1 MPDYPILQ
9 QNKPIGTLSVTQ
21 AGLFTVFSARA
32 KADADRLRL
41 AVCGEQARAY
51 LGLMLPDGS
60 DWLTLRKRLTRLE
73 RARLPDPILFAAD
86 ETWDIPDAPARAPAP
101 PQAQKS
107 APDDGLD
114 VLWYSAP
121 DGVLTT
127 FDGKRMLIAIPAD
140 TPNLPRCARSTAG
153 HTSFFR
159 AELQFR
165 RRRGIL
171 MARKNTKEHIGDENE
186 RSDREKARR
195 AGPHDGGDP
204 LYDRRLQPR

>member
-9 QNKPIGTLSVTQ
+9 QNKPIGTLTVTQ

-41 AVCGEQARAY
+41 A
-51 LGLMLPDGS
+51 GS
-60 DWLTLRKRLTRLE
+60 GWLTLRKRLTRLE

-140 TPNLPRCARSTAG
+140 TPNLPRG
-153 HTSFFR
+153 
-159 AELQFR
+159 AETVL
-165 RRRGIL
+165 
-171 MARKNTKEHIGDENE
+171 
-186 RSDREKARR
+186 REI
-195 AGPHDGGDP
+195 DGRP
-204 LYDRRLQPR
+204 YLIFPR

>member
-9 QNKPIGTLSVTQ
+9 QNKPIGTLTVTQ

-32 KADADRLRL
+32 KADADRLR
-41 AVCGEQARAY
+41 
-51 LGLMLPDGS
+51 
-60 DWLTLRKRLTRLE
+60 
-73 RARLPDPILFAAD
+73 DPILFAAD

-140 TPNLPRCARSTAG
+140 TPNLPRG
-153 HTSFFR
+153 
-159 AELQFR
+159 AETVL
-165 RRRGIL
+165 
-171 MARKNTKEHIGDENE
+171 
-186 RSDREKARR
+186 REI
-195 AGPHDGGDP
+195 DGRP
-204 LYDRRLQPR
+204 YLIFPR

>member
-1 MPDYPILQ
+1 MPTACGSPCAA
-9 QNKPIGTLSVTQ
+9 SR
-21 AGLFTVFSARA
+21 RA
-32 KADADRLRL
+32 
-41 AVCGEQARAY
+41 
-51 LGLMLPDGS
+51 
-60 DWLTLRKRLTRLE
+60 RLE

-140 TPNLPRCARSTAG
+140 TPNLPRG
-153 HTSFFR
+153 
-159 AELQFR
+159 AETVL
-165 RRRGIL
+165 
-171 MARKNTKEHIGDENE
+171 
-186 RSDREKARR
+186 REI
-195 AGPHDGGDP
+195 DGRP
-204 LYDRRLQPR
+204 YLIFPR

>member
-41 AVCGEQARAY
+41 A
-51 LGLMLPDGS
+51 
-60 DWLTLRKRLTRLE
+60 

-140 TPNLPRCARSTAG
+140 TPNLPRG
-153 HTSFFR
+153 
-159 AELQFR
+159 AETVL
-165 RRRGIL
+165 
-171 MARKNTKEHIGDENE
+171 
-186 RSDREKARR
+186 REI
-195 AGPHDGGDP
+195 DGRP
-204 LYDRRLQPR
+204 YLIFPR

>member
-9 QNKPIGTLSVTQ
+9 QNKPIGTLTVTQ

-60 DWLTLRKRLTRLE
+60 GWLTLRKRLTRLE

-86 ETWDIPDAPARAPAP
+86 ETWDIPDAPARTPAP

-140 TPNLPRCARSTAG
+140 TPNLPRG
-153 HTSFFR
+153 
-159 AELQFR
+159 AETVL
-165 RRRGIL
+165 
-171 MARKNTKEHIGDENE
+171 
-186 RSDREKARR
+186 REI
-195 AGPHDGGDP
+195 DGRP
-204 LYDRRLQPR
+204 YLIFPR

>member
-9 QNKPIGTLSVTQ
+9 QNKPIGTLTVTQ

-32 KADADRLRL
+32 KADAD
-41 AVCGEQARAY
+41 
-51 LGLMLPDGS
+51 
-60 DWLTLRKRLTRLE
+60 
-73 RARLPDPILFAAD
+73 RLPDPILFAAD
-86 ETWDIPDAPARAPAP
+86 ETWDIPDAPARTPAP

-140 TPNLPRCARSTAG
+140 TPNLPRG
-153 HTSFFR
+153 
-159 AELQFR
+159 AETVL
-165 RRRGIL
+165 
-171 MARKNTKEHIGDENE
+171 
-186 RSDREKARR
+186 REI
-195 AGPHDGGDP
+195 DGRP
-204 LYDRRLQPR
+204 YLIFPR

>member
-9 QNKPIGTLSVTQ
+9 QNKPIGTLTVTQ

-32 KADADRLRL
+32 KADADR
-41 AVCGEQARAY
+41 
-51 LGLMLPDGS
+51 
-60 DWLTLRKRLTRLE
+60 TRLE

-86 ETWDIPDAPARAPAP
+86 ETWDIPDAPAGAPAP

-140 TPNLPRCARSTAG
+140 TPNLPRG
-153 HTSFFR
+153 
-159 AELQFR
+159 AETVL
-165 RRRGIL
+165 
-171 MARKNTKEHIGDENE
+171 
-186 RSDREKARR
+186 REI
-195 AGPHDGGDP
+195 DGRP
-204 LYDRRLQPR
+204 YLIFPR

>member
-86 ETWDIPDAPARAPAP
+86 ETWDIPDA
-101 PQAQKS
+101 QKS

-140 TPNLPRCARSTAG
+140 TPNLPRG
-153 HTSFFR
+153 
-159 AELQFR
+159 AETVL
-165 RRRGIL
+165 
-171 MARKNTKEHIGDENE
+171 
-186 RSDREKARR
+186 REI
-195 AGPHDGGDP
+195 DGRP
-204 LYDRRLQPR
+204 YLIFPR